1 MIKILVT
8 GIAGFIGFHVCK
20 KLTEEGYSVVGL
32 DNINNYYDINLKL
45 SRLKELGFEDINEL
59 QTFYNSSKSS
69 TIFIKGDLEDEKI
82 WQDVLSELKITNII
96 HLAAQAGVRYSLEN
110 PKAYISSNID
120 GFLNVLEFCKKHQ
133 LENLIYA
140 SSSSVYGIDSKQ
152 PFSESEKCDKPVS
165 LYAATKRANE
175 MMAHTYNHLY
185 SINSIGLR
193 FFTVY
198 GPWGR
203 PDMAPMLFTDAA
215 YKGGVIKVFNHG
227 NQSRDFTYIDDIV
240 NGITS
245 IFKKK
250 EKIIKGASVC
260 NIGNGSPVN
269 LMDFI
274 KMIENEIGI
283 EINKEFVDAQPGDVA
298 ITYANT
304 SKLARE
310 VNYMPKVDISL
321 GIKKFINWYKIYHKI

>member
-1 MIKILVT
+1 MDKILVT
-8 GIAGFIGFHVCK
+8 GVAGFIGFHVCK
-20 KLTEEGYSVVGL
+20 RLIEVGYNLVGL

-45 SRLKELGFEDINEL
+45 ARLKELGFDDINEN
-59 QTFYNSSKSS
+59 QTTYNSTKSS
-69 TIFIKGDLEDEKI
+69 AIFIKGDLEDEEI
-82 WQDVLSELKITNII
+82 WQSVLPALKIINII
-96 HLAAQAGVRYSLEN
+96 HLAAQAGVRYSIEN

-120 GFLNVLEFCKKHQ
+120 GFLNVLEFCKKQQ

-185 SINSIGLR
+185 GINSIGLR

-203 PDMAPMLFTDAA
+203 PDMAPMLFADAA
-215 YKGGVIKVFNHG
+215 YNGKVIKVFNHG

-240 NGITS
+240 NGIAS
-245 IFKKK
+245 IFENK
-250 EKIIKGASVC
+250 EKIIKDASVF
-260 NIGNGSPVN
+260 NIGRGSPVN

-274 KMIENEIGI
+274 KTIEKETGI
-283 EINKEFVDAQPGDVA
+283 VINKEFIDAQPGDVP
-298 ITYANT
+298 ITYADT
-304 SKLARE
+304 SKLNSE
-310 VNYMPKVDISL
+310 VNYTPKTDIIL
-321 GIKKFINWYKIYHKI
+321 GIKNFINWYKIYHKI